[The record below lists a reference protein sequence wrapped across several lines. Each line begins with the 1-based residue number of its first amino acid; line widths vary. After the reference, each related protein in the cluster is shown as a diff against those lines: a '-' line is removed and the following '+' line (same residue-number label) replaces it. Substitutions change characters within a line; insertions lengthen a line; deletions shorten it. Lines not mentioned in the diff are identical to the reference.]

1 MNNLENIKEIIDQ
14 SPSSSGIYKMLNEKE
29 EIMYVGKAK
38 NLQNR
43 LKSYLNTNNLSNR
56 IRRMVSRISNI
67 EVIITETEKEA
78 LLLEAN
84 LIKKLKPPFNILLRD
99 DKSFPYIFINHEQ
112 EFPQI
117 SKHRGK
123 QKYKGK
129 YFGPFATINSLNY
142 TLKILQKVF
151 LLRSCD
157 DTIFQNRSKP
167 CLLYQIERCSGP
179 CVDYTLSKKE
189 YLQSVKNAEHFLS
202 GQHSN
207 LQEELSSKMDEESK
221 SLNYEKAASY
231 RDKIVAL
238 TQIQSQ
244 QNINLYDVKNT
255 DVISISRKGNKS
267 CVQVFIYRSGQNWG
281 NRSYFP
287 KHSDEVETY
296 EILER
301 FIVDFYTRYSPPKNV
316 LLNLPIKNSSLI
328 ETSLKSIYNYKTSFF
343 VPKKGKK
350 LDIVN
355 YASRNSELALKNHI
369 AQSHS
374 DKENLSQLSKVLNIT
389 KKIKRVEAYDN
400 SHLSGK
406 NAVGAMIVY
415 SEEGFEKKSYRKF
428 NIDSSKVKLG
438 DDYGM
443 MRHVL
448 ERRFSKEAIKN
459 SKKYEKLPDLLV
471 IDGGKGHYDLAKEI
485 LETKGLNEMELIS
498 IFKGEGRKES
508 LDQIIYKNKK
518 NFIDKNTPSF
528 FFIQRIRDESH
539 RYAIGAHKAKRKREM
554 HASELEPIEGLGRSR
569 RKLLLNHFGSIKN
582 IKNASAQDMMKVR
595 GISKLLSEK
604 IYAYFNG

>member
-374 DKENLSQLSKVLNIT
+374 DKENLSQLSKVLNMT

-569 RKLLLNHFGSIKN
+569 RKLLLSHFGSVKN
-582 IKNASAQDMMKVR
+582 IKNASAQDIMKVR

>member
-255 DVISISRKGNKS
+255 DVISISRKGSKS

-355 YASRNSELALKNHI
+355 YAIRNSELALKNHI

-374 DKENLSQLSKVLNIT
+374 DKENLSQLSKVLNMT

-569 RKLLLNHFGSIKN
+569 RKLLLNHFGSVKN

>member
-123 QKYKGK
+123 QKFKGK

-207 LQEELSSKMDEESK
+207 LQEELSSKMDQESK

-244 QNINLYDVKNT
+244 QNINLYDIKNT
-255 DVISISRKGNKS
+255 DVISISRKGSKS

-316 LLNLPIKNSSLI
+316 LLNLPITNSSLI
-328 ETSLKSIYNYKTSFF
+328 ETSLKSIYNYKTSFL

-374 DKENLSQLSKVLNIT
+374 DKENLGQLSKVLNMT

-471 IDGGKGHYDLAKEI
+471 IDGGKGHYDLAREI
-485 LETKGLNEMELIS
+485 LETRGLDEIELIS

-518 NFIDKNTPSF
+518 NFLDKNTPSF

-569 RKLLLNHFGSIKN
+569 RKLLLNHFGSVKN
-582 IKNASAQDMMKVR
+582 IKNASAQDIMKVR

>member
-1 MNNLENIKEIIDQ
+1 MNNLDNIKEIIDQ

-485 LETKGLNEMELIS
+485 LETKGLNEIELIS

-569 RKLLLNHFGSIKN
+569 RKLLLNHFGSVKN
-582 IKNASAQDMMKVR
+582 IKNASAQDIMKVR

>member
-355 YASRNSELALKNHI
+355 YARRNSELALKNHI

-485 LETKGLNEMELIS
+485 LETKGLNEIKLIS

-569 RKLLLNHFGSIKN
+569 RKLLLNHFGSVKN
-582 IKNASAQDMMKVR
+582 IKNASAQDIMKVR

>member
-428 NIDSSKVKLG
+428 NIDSSKVKIG

-569 RKLLLNHFGSIKN
+569 RKLLLNHFGSVKN

>member
-374 DKENLSQLSKVLNIT
+374 DKENLNQLSKVLNIT

-569 RKLLLNHFGSIKN
+569 RKLLLNHFGSVKN

>member
-255 DVISISRKGNKS
+255 DVISISKKGNKS

-471 IDGGKGHYDLAKEI
+471 IDGGKGHYDLAREI

-569 RKLLLNHFGSIKN
+569 RKLLLNHFGSVKN

>member
-244 QNINLYDVKNT
+244 QNINLYDIKNT

-374 DKENLSQLSKVLNIT
+374 DKENLSQLSKVLNMT

-569 RKLLLNHFGSIKN
+569 RKLLLNHFGSVKN

>member
-1 MNNLENIKEIIDQ
+1 MNNIENIKKIVNH
-14 SPSSSGIYKMLNEKE
+14 SPSSSGIYKMLNEKK

-67 EVIITETEKEA
+67 ELIITETEKEA

-207 LQEELSSKMDEESK
+207 LQEELSTKMEEESN

-244 QNINLYDVKNT
+244 QNINLYDIKNT
-255 DVISISRKGNKS
+255 DVISISRKANKS
-267 CVQVFIYRSGQNWG
+267 CIQVFIYRSGQNWG

-287 KHSDEVETY
+287 KHSDEVETF

-301 FIVDFYTRYSPPKNV
+301 FLVDFYTRYSPPKNV
-316 LLNLPIKNSSLI
+316 LINTPISNASLI
-328 ETSLKSIYNYKTSFF
+328 EKSLTSIYNYKTTFL

-355 YASRNSELALKNHI
+355 YASRNSELSLKNHI
-369 AQSHS
+369 ARSHS
-374 DKENLSQLSKVLNIT
+374 DKENLSQLSQVLNT
-389 KKIKRVEAYDN
+389 SKKIERIEAYDN

-406 NAVGAMIVY
+406 NAVGAMIVC
-415 SEEGFEKKSYRKF
+415 SEEGFDKKSYRKF

-459 SKKYEKLPDLLV
+459 SKKYQKLPDLV
-471 IDGGKGHYDLAKEI
+471 IIDGGKGHYDLAKTI
-485 LETKGLNEMELIS
+485 LLEKGLNNIELLS

-508 LDQIIYKNKK
+508 LDRIIYKDKK
-518 NFIDKNTPSF
+518 NSIDKNSPSF
-528 FFIQRIRDESH
+528 FFIQRLRDESH
-539 RYAIGAHKAKRKREM
+539 RYAIGAHKAQRKKEM
-554 HASELEPIEGLGRSR
+554 HTSELEPIEGLGKSR
-569 RKLLLNHFGSIKN
+569 RKLLLNHFGSVKN
-582 IKNASAQDMMKVR
+582 IKNASAQDILKVK

-604 IYAYFNG
+604 IYDYFND

>member
-374 DKENLSQLSKVLNIT
+374 DKENLSQLSKVLNMT

-471 IDGGKGHYDLAKEI
+471 IDGGKGHYDLAREI

-498 IFKGEGRKES
+498 IFKGEGRKEL

-569 RKLLLNHFGSIKN
+569 RKLLLNHFGSVKN

>member
-157 DTIFQNRSKP
+157 DTIFENRSKP

-301 FIVDFYTRYSPPKNV
+301 FIIDFYTRYSPPKNV

-569 RKLLLNHFGSIKN
+569 RKLLLNHFGSVKN

>member
-374 DKENLSQLSKVLNIT
+374 DKENLSQLSKVLNMT

-582 IKNASAQDMMKVR
+582 IKNASAQDIMKVR

>member
-316 LLNLPIKNSSLI
+316 LLNLPIKDSSLI

-471 IDGGKGHYDLAKEI
+471 IDGGKGHYDLAREI

-569 RKLLLNHFGSIKN
+569 RKLLLNHFGSVKN

>member
-1 MNNLENIKEIIDQ
+1 MNNLENIREIIDQ

-157 DTIFQNRSKP
+157 DTIFENRSKP

-328 ETSLKSIYNYKTSFF
+328 ETSLKSIYKYKTSFF

-374 DKENLSQLSKVLNIT
+374 DKENLSQLSKVLNMT

-569 RKLLLNHFGSIKN
+569 RKLLLNHFGSVKN

>member
-374 DKENLSQLSKVLNIT
+374 DKENLSQLSKVLNMT

-485 LETKGLNEMELIS
+485 LETKGLNEIELIS

-569 RKLLLNHFGSIKN
+569 RKLLLNHFGSVKN

>member
-569 RKLLLNHFGSIKN
+569 RKLLLNHFGSVKN

>member
-157 DTIFQNRSKP
+157 DTIFENRSKP

-207 LQEELSSKMDEESK
+207 LQEELSSKMNEESK

-374 DKENLSQLSKVLNIT
+374 DKENLSQLSKVLNMT

-471 IDGGKGHYDLAKEI
+471 IDGGKGHYDLAREI

-569 RKLLLNHFGSIKN
+569 RKLLLNHFGSVKN

>member
-1 MNNLENIKEIIDQ
+1 MNNFENIKEIIDQ

-301 FIVDFYTRYSPPKNV
+301 FIVDFYTRYSPPKKV
-316 LLNLPIKNSSLI
+316 LLNLHIKNSFLI

-355 YASRNSELALKNHI
+355 YAIRNSELALKNHI

-374 DKENLSQLSKVLNIT
+374 DKENLSQLSKVLNMT

-459 SKKYEKLPDLLV
+459 SKKYEKLPDLLI

-528 FFIQRIRDESH
+528 FFVQRIRDESH
-539 RYAIGAHKAKRKREM
+539 RYAIGAHKAKRKMEM

-569 RKLLLNHFGSIKN
+569 RKLLLNHFGSVKN
-582 IKNASAQDMMKVR
+582 IKNASAQDIMKVR

>member
-56 IRRMVSRISNI
+56 IRRMVSKISNI

-328 ETSLKSIYNYKTSFF
+328 ETSLKSIYNYKSSFF

-459 SKKYEKLPDLLV
+459 SKKYKKLPDLLV
-471 IDGGKGHYDLAKEI
+471 IDGGKGHYDLAREI

-569 RKLLLNHFGSIKN
+569 RKLLLNHFGSVKN

>member
-374 DKENLSQLSKVLNIT
+374 DKENLSQLSKALNIT

-471 IDGGKGHYDLAKEI
+471 IDGGKGHYDLAREI

-569 RKLLLNHFGSIKN
+569 RKLLLNHFGSVKN
-582 IKNASAQDMMKVR
+582 IKNASAQDIMKVR

>member
-157 DTIFQNRSKP
+157 DTIFENRSKP

-328 ETSLKSIYNYKTSFF
+328 EKSLKSIYNYKTSFF

-355 YASRNSELALKNHI
+355 YAIRNSELALKNHI

-374 DKENLSQLSKVLNIT
+374 DKENLSQLSKVLNMT

-471 IDGGKGHYDLAKEI
+471 IDGGKGHYDLAREI

-569 RKLLLNHFGSIKN
+569 RKLLLNHFGSVKN
-582 IKNASAQDMMKVR
+582 IKNASAQDIMKVR

>member
-569 RKLLLNHFGSIKN
+569 RKLLLNHFGSVKN

-604 IYAYFNG
+604 IYAYFNE